1 MSIDLLAAVVAF
13 LMTLMIFSYLIGDN
27 PAFRIA
33 VYIFVGVTAGYVAAV
48 AWWQVLLPDLI
59 QPLMVGPAATRA
71 MLAVPL
77 LLSGMVLMKAWPPL
91 SRLGAP
97 AMGLLV
103 GAAAAVAIGGAIQG
117 TLLPQAQATL
127 DAVDPLRLSSA
138 EGLLNG
144 VLVFLGVLTSLMYF
158 HFSARLHADG
168 SVRRLAPIDLLARIG
183 GVFLA
188 ITLGVLFAG
197 AYSAALTAL
206 IERLQFIGSFLGIQ

>member
-1 MSIDLLAAVVAF
+1 MSTDFLAAVVAF
-13 LMTLMIFSYLIGDN
+13 LLTVMIFSYLVGDN

-48 AWWQVLLPDLI
+48 AWWQVLLPDLML
-59 QPLMVGPAATRA
+59 PLIAGTPASRA

-103 GAAAAVAIGGAIQG
+103 GAASAVAIGGAIQA

-127 DAVDPLRLSSA
+127 DAVDPGRLNSI

-144 VLVFLGVLTSLMYF
+144 ILVFLGVLTSLIYF
-158 HFSARLHADG
+158 HFSARLQADG
-168 SVRRLAPIDLLARIG
+168 SVRRLAPIELMARIG

-206 IERLQFIGSFLGIQ
+206 IERLQFLGNFLGLQ